1 MIYLMGSATWHRR
14 VMPRHVGADADGWS
28 VKLLTTPHPWV
39 FVITRKGK
47 SFYWNAKTDEYC
59 WCLPLHNTKS
69 TQTCEGNLMPSNESP
84 CLSRASCMTAES
96 AAILKDLEQE
106 IQALPANR
114 QVLAMESVRRYLDIK
129 LCTTLYGSRARHAD
143 MRTDTPGTSSPTH
156 SDDHHISSAQA
167 EPGSSDRFSRRL
179 ASSISSCQNP
189 IDLSIQEDSE
199 ELFPTS
205 VLGSHSDRMTFDV

>member
-1 MIYLMGSATWHRR
+1 
-14 VMPRHVGADADGWS
+14 
-28 VKLLTTPHPWV
+28 
-39 FVITRKGK
+39 
-47 SFYWNAKTDEYC
+47 
-59 WCLPLHNTKS
+59 
-69 TQTCEGNLMPSNESP
+69 MPSMESP